1 MLRHTPLPGEIYL
14 HFKGKRYEIIAIA
27 CHSETEE
34 ELVIYKRCGEER
46 IFARPL
52 AMFCS
57 EVDREKYPDAMQRRR
72 FEKHDTEE
80 LI

>member
-1 MLRHTPLPGEIYL
+1 MLRHPPQPGEIYV

-34 ELVIYKRCGEER
+34 QLVIYKRCGEER

-52 AMFCS
+52 AMFMS
-57 EVDREKYPDAMQRRR
+57 EVDRAKYPNVAQQYR
-72 FEKHDTEE
+72 FELLEPVKA
-80 LI
+80 

>member
-1 MLRHTPLPGEIYL
+1 MLRPTPQPGEIYL

-34 ELVIYKRCGEER
+34 ELVIYKWCGEER

-52 AMFCS
+52 AMFMS
-57 EVDREKYPDAMQRRR
+57 EVDRTKYPDVAQQYR
-72 FEKHDTEE
+72 FELLEPAKA
-80 LI
+80 